1 VVIAAFNHGSVHRA
15 AFVNETEVFALSHDE
30 KFALY
35 DVADTAERGSAVL
48 DLGDVR
54 PVLGCQYAA
63 NVFAKLNGAGAVV
76 GAGSQEYV
84 FFPFQFSFPM
94 TQIFDSCL
102 GW

>member
-1 VVIAAFNHGSVHRA
+1 MVQAFNHGSVHHA
-15 AFVNETEVFALSHDE
+15 AFLNATEVYVLSHDE

-35 DVADTAERGSAVL
+35 DMAEGVERGSATL

-63 NVFAKLNGAGAVV
+63 NVFPKLNGAGAVI

-84 FFPFQFSFPM
+84 VLTLHYRFIHS
-94 TQIFDSCL
+94 S
-102 GW
+102 